1 MDMGELFEFAA
12 EKGASDLILT
22 TNTPP
27 ILRINGEMRML
38 ASEALTSE
46 GTKRLVYGVLDDSQI
61 ATFEAERELDFSLFV
76 KNTHRFRG
84 NVFLQRGSVGA
95 VFRLIPDSMPGLADL
110 GLPTVLEEF
119 SMASQGLIL
128 VTGPTGHGKST
139 TQAAMINIINERRR
153 CHIVTVEDPIEFVH
167 KSKNSIIEQRE
178 VGLDTRGFSNALRH
192 VLRQA
197 PDVILIGEL
206 RDLDT
211 IAAALTAAETGHLV
225 ITTLHTNDAVQSMD
239 RLVDIFP
246 PHQQNQVRS
255 QLALSLLAVVA
266 QRLIPRAD
274 GRGRVVAVEILK
286 NTNASAHLIREGKIH
301 NIYTV
306 METSARDGMVTM
318 DSALKQLYL
327 AGMISRDEARR
338 RMRNPDQL
346 TVGGAT
352 GVGAPNGPSREAVA
366 RRPPQN
372 DKANEQ

>member
-1 MDMGELFEFAA
+1 MSVDMGELFEFAA

-22 TNTPP
+22 VGTPP
-27 ILRINGEMRML
+27 ILRINGEMRIL
-38 ASEALTSE
+38 AGDQLPAEEVKS
-46 GTKRLVYGVLDDSQI
+46 LVYGILDDSQI
-61 ATFEAERELDFSLFV
+61 AAFESERELDFSLFV
-76 KNTHRFRG
+76 KGAHRFRG
-84 NVFLQRGSVGA
+84 NVFLQRGCVAA
-95 VFRLIPDSMPGLADL
+95 VFRLIPDGMPSLSEL

-119 SMASQGLIL
+119 AMCAQGLVL

-153 CHIVTVEDPIEFVH
+153 CHIVTIEDPIEFVH
-167 KSKNSIIEQRE
+167 KSRNSIIEQRE
-178 VGLDTRGFSNALRH
+178 VGLDTHSFSNALRH

-211 IAAALTAAETGHLV
+211 ISAALTAAETGHLV
-225 ITTLHTNDAVQSMD
+225 ITTLHTNDAVQSID

-266 QRLIPRAD
+266 QRLVPRAD
-274 GRGRVVAVEILK
+274 GKGRTVAVELLR
-286 NTNASAHLIREGKIH
+286 NNSASAHLIREGKIH

-306 METSARDGMVTM
+306 METGARDGMCTM
-318 DSALKQLYL
+318 DASLKQLYL
-327 AGMISRDEARR
+327 MGAVSREEARR

-352 GVGAPNGPSREAVA
+352 RAGAREAA
-366 RRPPQN
+366 PPRIAPE
-372 DKANEQ
+372 KP